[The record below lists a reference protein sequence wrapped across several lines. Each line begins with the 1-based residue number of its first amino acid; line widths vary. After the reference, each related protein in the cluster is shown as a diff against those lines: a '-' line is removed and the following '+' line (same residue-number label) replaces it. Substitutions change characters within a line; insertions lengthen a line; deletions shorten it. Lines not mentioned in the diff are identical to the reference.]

1 MTVAKVFY
9 SNKELLK
16 WYRDARDDLMKSM
29 PGVIERIESMDH
41 SLLVAECVRV
51 HHNLILA
58 NRMNGSLRLA
68 LNSMIPTKE
77 GQ

>member
-1 MTVAKVFY
+1 MPTVVIY
-9 SNKELLK
+9 SDKGILE
-16 WYRDARDDLMKSM
+16 WYRDNYESLKESM
-29 PGVIERIESMDH
+29 PEVINRIESMDR

-58 NRMNGSLRLA
+58 NRMNGSLRLT

>member
-1 MTVAKVFY
+1 MQTMVFY
-9 SNKELLK
+9 SEEEILT
-16 WYRDARDDLMKSM
+16 WYRDNYKSLRKSM
-29 PGVIERIESMDH
+29 PEVIDRIESMDR

-51 HHNLILA
+51 HHNNILTNQM
-58 NRMNGSLRLA
+58 NRNLRLI

>member
-1 MTVAKVFY
+1 MQTVVFY
-9 SNKELLK
+9 SEEEILN
-16 WYRDARDDLMKSM
+16 WYRDNYESLRKSM
-29 PGVIERIESMDH
+29 PEVIDRIESMDR

-51 HHNLILA
+51 HHNNILT
-58 NRMNGSLRLA
+58 NQMNGSLRLM

>member
-1 MTVAKVFY
+1 MQTVVIY
-9 SNKELLK
+9 SDKGILE
-16 WYRDARDDLMKSM
+16 WYRDNYESLKESM
-29 PGVIERIESMDH
+29 PEVINRIESMDR

-51 HHNLILA
+51 HHNLILT
-58 NRMNGSLRLA
+58 NHMNGSLRLT